1 MKNTS
6 FTFLL
11 LAVLLLANAALGPSL
26 QRSVQ
31 SARAVYSA
39 GNTEAAL
46 EARNENAF
54 ALILGNVR
62 TSAADFMY
70 VQTEN
75 YLHAGVGYRA
85 HLKLDSTDEH
95 GHSASCETG
104 GVPTLIRGKPDD
116 FRGFLGD
123 IEREVKPYLDAS
135 KPHLHGAGNELMPW
149 FRLMTLSNPQYVRG
163 YRVGAYTLMTD
174 GKWQEAVDF
183 LNEGIER
190 NKDNPDLF
198 RLYQTLAQIHLHGRL
213 AKDYPWGAAWTQKAC
228 EAARKAYELG
238 LKQRPPLGEVG
249 KKRDKLVWNLDL
261 EEDFLFAACNL
272 VTLLDEMG
280 KLDEALKT
288 AREIRD
294 QAPTHAPLLRILD
307 KLQAKKAQQQTRKEQ
322 E

>member
-11 LAVLLLANAALGPSL
+11 LAVLLLANAAFGPSL

-31 SARAVYSA
+31 SVRAVYSA
-39 GNTEAAL
+39 GNTDAAL

-75 YLHAGVGYRA
+75 YLHDGVGYRP
-85 HLKLDSTDEH
+85 HLKLDSTNEH
-95 GHSASCETG
+95 EHFASCETG

-198 RLYQTLAQIHLHGRL
+198 RLYQTLAQIHLHGRT
-213 AKDYPWGAAWTQKAC
+213 AKDYPWGKAWVQNAY

-249 KKRDKLVWNLDL
+249 KQRDKLVWNLDL

-272 VTLLDEMG
+272 VTLLDERG

-294 QAPTHAPLLRILD
+294 QAPTHAPLLRTLD
-307 KLQAKKAQQQTRKEQ
+307 KLQAKKAQQQTPQ
-322 E
+322 P

>member
-39 GNTEAAL
+39 GNTDAAL

-54 ALILGNVR
+54 ALILGEVR
-62 TSAADFMY
+62 ATAADLMFIK
-70 VQTEN
+70 TER
-75 YLHAGVGYRA
+75 YLHQGVGYRP
-85 HLKLDSTDEH
+85 HLKLDSPDEH
-95 GHSASCETG
+95 KHFGSCETG

-135 KPHLHGAGNELMPW
+135 KPHKHGGANELVPW

-198 RLYQTLAQIHLHGRL
+198 RLYQTLAQIHLHGRT
-213 AKDYPWGAAWTQKAC
+213 AKDYPWGAAWTQDAC

-238 LKQRPPLGEVG
+238 LRQRPPLGETG

-280 KLDEALKT
+280 RTDEAFRL

-294 QAPTHAPLLRILD
+294 LAPTHAPLLRILD